1 MHIVQEKNAATY
13 RALAAEFALVP
24 SATWMVGNSPR
35 SDINPA
41 RAAGWRAVFIPNPHT
56 WALEH
61 DHVDDADAGV
71 VTLGSFTEL
80 LVVDFD

>member
-1 MHIVQEKNAATY
+1 MT
-13 RALAAEFALVP
+13 AEFGLDP
-24 SATWMVGNSPR
+24 THTWMIGNSPR

-61 DHVDDADAGV
+61 DDIDHNDECVITVD
-71 VTLGSFTEL
+71 SFEGL
-80 LVVDFD
+80 LNVF